1 MECLTPRV
9 DLGYASLIYNIHGGN
24 GLLKMHSFELHTYR
38 DASRMS
44 KGRCQSAALEVACSG
59 LRTLGLITASE
70 LSLGRHRVHKPSVLS
85 VPMRNG

>member
-38 DASRMS
+38 DAS
-44 KGRCQSAALEVACSG
+44 GR
-59 LRTLGLITASE
+59 
-70 LSLGRHRVHKPSVLS
+70 
-85 VPMRNG
+85 